1 MCCSTLNKW
10 IVRVTSKICSVLI
23 YELSSYASIQEWK
36 NTATARAIQNW
47 IIMHHLQQV
56 PQDEWG
62 GYPGEKDEE
71 IPCRRMRSSSYVKA
85 MGEVDDDSGD
95 SDSSLKTPP
104 QKAVRPDA
112 LVLKSAM
119 QRPHFDPQ
127 R

>member
-1 MCCSTLNKW
+1 M
-10 IVRVTSKICSVLI
+10 R
-23 YELSSYASIQEWK
+23 Y
-36 NTATARAIQNW
+36 
-47 IIMHHLQQV
+47 HQQV
-56 PQDEWG
+56 PQDDWG

-95 SDSSLKTPP
+95 SDGSIRTSP

-112 LVLKSAM
+112 LVLKPVM
-119 QRPHFDPQ
+119 QRPHFDMQ

>member
-1 MCCSTLNKW
+1 MK
-10 IVRVTSKICSVLI
+10 
-23 YELSSYASIQEWK
+23 
-36 NTATARAIQNW
+36 
-47 IIMHHLQQV
+47 IIMCHHPQV

-95 SDSSLKTPP
+95 SDTSIKTPP
-104 QKAVRPDA
+104 QKTVRPDA